1 MLKFTYE
8 MHEVV
13 YQRIK
18 NDGHLSWGKCLSFEE
33 MWLYVTNTGLKKH
46 LSEAG
51 VSFKNLRV
59 LDLGTGTCTSALYC
73 AKVGAKCVGVEV
85 SKTAIDIAFKNAQTL
100 GLDVEFIVGD
110 ILDLHLN
117 KKFDLVID
125 STVLHCIVGNK
136 DRKNFYET
144 AKRHLAADGY
154 LFINT
159 MISHGDMSSRFPQK
173 YFHYEDE
180 ILWSLGISEITERKI
195 IDGKSYFAH
204 RTLLP
209 EENQIEEFKQ
219 NRFEIVNTE
228 ITSGSDVNC
237 MVALLKLKS

>member
-1 MLKFTYE
+1 
-8 MHEVV
+8 MHEIV

-18 NDGHLSWGKCLSFEE
+18 NDGHLSWDKCLSFDE
-33 MWLYVTNTGLKKH
+33 MWLHGTNTGLKKH
-46 LSEAG
+46 LPEAG
-51 VSFKNLRV
+51 LSFKNLRV
-59 LDLGTGTCTSALYC
+59 LDLGTGTGTSALYC
-73 AKVGAKCVGVEV
+73 AKEGAKCVGVEV
-85 SKTAIDIAFKNAQTL
+85 SKTAIDIASKNAQTL

-144 AKRHLAADGY
+144 AKRHLDADGY

-159 MISHGDMSSRFPQK
+159 MISQGDMASHFPK
-173 YFHYEDE
+173 EFFHYEDE
-180 ILWSLGISEITERKI
+180 ILWSLGISDITERKT

-204 RTLLP
+204 RTLLS
-209 EENQIEEFKQ
+209 EENQIKEFKQ
-219 NRFEIVNTE
+219 NGYEIVNIE

-237 MVALLKLKS
+237 IVALLKLKSWD